1 MKPGRRKVVALLAA
15 GGVAVLGGGLL
26 VAANRK
32 TTLMANTAL
41 QSNTTQ
47 GVSVPMTGGTGTH
60 QANAVGQKT
69 ANGKVIGSTKQA
81 KNTAVAFTN
90 PTDQKDSLLMHLT
103 TGTFSAFERGCTH
116 EGVNVNYDLGTHTL
130 VCPAHGAI
138 FNAATGAVI
147 QGPATKPIPKVTIR
161 VNGDGTITV

>member
-1 MKPGRRKVVALLAA
+1 
-15 GGVAVLGGGLL
+15 
-26 VAANRK
+26 
-32 TTLMANTAL
+32 MANTAL